1 MDDKKPKDY
10 KKPTLLLIA
19 VTVAALLTTMISLSF
34 GGRDAVPATGSP
46 AQKDMSYYTPKESAS
61 QESPASSQAPE
72 DGPYRVAG
80 YEGKIGVFQNGE
92 SEPFLT
98 ADVEVYLLPK
108 EDIALLRQGILA
120 EDLAQVR
127 SILEDYQ

>member
-10 KKPTLLLIA
+10 KKPTMLLLA
-19 VTVAALLTTMISLSF
+19 VTAAALLTSLLSLSF
-34 GGRDAVPATGSP
+34 GGKNVVPAAGSP
-46 AQKDMSYYTPKESAS
+46 AQKDMSYYTPKAGAS
-61 QESPASSQAPE
+61 QENQEVSQTPK
-72 DGPYRVAG
+72 DGPYRVAVHQ
-80 YEGKIGVFQNGE
+80 GKIGVFQNGE

-127 SILEDYQ
+127 AILEDYQ

>member
-10 KKPTLLLIA
+10 KKPTLLLVA
-19 VTVAALLTTMISLSF
+19 LTAAALLVTLFTLSL
-34 GGRDAVPATGSP
+34 GERNAVETAGSP
-46 AQKDMSYYTPKESAS
+46 AQKDMSYYTPKASAS
-61 QESPASSQAPE
+61 QGSQSPSPLTE
-72 DGPYRVAG
+72 DGPYRVTI
-80 YEGKIGVFQNGE
+80 YQGKIGVFQNGE
-92 SEPFLT
+92 DEPFLT

-120 EDLAQVR
+120 QDLAQVR

>member
-10 KKPTLLLIA
+10 KKPTLLLVA
-19 VTVAALLTTMISLSF
+19 LTAAALLVTLFSLSL
-34 GGRDAVPATGSP
+34 GGRNAVATAGSP
-46 AQKDMSYYTPKESAS
+46 AQKDMSYYTPKASAS
-61 QESPASSQAPE
+61 QESEPSSQPSDE
-72 DGPYRVAG
+72 GPYRVAV
-80 YEGKIGVFQNGE
+80 YQGKIGVFQEGE

-120 EDLAQVR
+120 DDLAEVR